1 MKMKEI
7 TMLKTILSMIALMLL
22 VSTFP
27 FESKASNESGMFMQS
42 FYFPTGCDFLDIPGH
57 MANKRQVKDAI
68 TMGCINMGYPK
79 LGYYDINKAA
89 GQGRACTLV
98 ARFNCRW

>member
-1 MKMKEI
+1 
-7 TMLKTILSMIALMLL
+7 MLKTIFLMAVLMLL
-22 VSTFP
+22 VGIFP
-27 FESKASNESGMFMQS
+27 IESKANSESGMFMQS

-57 MANKRQVKDAI
+57 RANKRQVKDAI
-68 TMGCINMGYPK
+68 TLGCNSMGYPK
-79 LGYYDINKAA
+79 LGYFDINKVA